1 MQYLPMLTNNLDQ
14 SVGQDERIR
23 TLAERCFTLEADLR
37 LSKSQNEN
45 LRRRMKDAKS
55 MADDGLWRLQEELC
69 SANSLLRMERES
81 NAELRSILS
90 KTIVN
95 LAAAQTAP
103 MRGDPYSPNHAIGDA
118 RRALPRSPGLD
129 SSAFSGYTDLDD
141 DEASEIG
148 ASSAS
153 FEIGTHTISS
163 VGAESSLNV
172 EGGALSALEVESGRQ
187 QRT

>member
-1 MQYLPMLTNNLDQ
+1 MQYLPMLATDLDR
-14 SVGQDERIR
+14 SVGRDERVR
-23 TLAERCFTLEADLR
+23 TLEERCYTLEADIQ

-95 LAAAQTAP
+95 LAAAQQTAP
-103 MRGDPYSPNHAIGDA
+103 AHSVNHTVNLA
-118 RRALPRSPGLD
+118 RIALPRSRGLD
-129 SSAFSGYTDLDD
+129 LSAFSGYTDLDDD

-153 FEIGTHTISS
+153 FEIGTHISS

-172 EGGALSALEVESGRQ
+172 EGGSGAPVVERTESGSQ
-187 QRT
+187 QRA